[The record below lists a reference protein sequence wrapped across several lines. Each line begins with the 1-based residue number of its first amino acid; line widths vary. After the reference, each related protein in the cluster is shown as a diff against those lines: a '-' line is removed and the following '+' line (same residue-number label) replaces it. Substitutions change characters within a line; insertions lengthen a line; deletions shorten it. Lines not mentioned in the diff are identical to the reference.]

1 MIATDIFPILA
12 FCFGFIITRCLPSR
26 PRSNE
31 MGDRSEEAA
40 GIRLGSSSKDDGID
54 IERGIP
60 NAQCGMHVARR
71 TPQSTKEGSSSLF
84 DEEKDRARGRE
95 VRLAA
100 ALDRLPKKQRRK
112 KRSDGNAPLRGPL
125 VPPAMT
131 WGV

>member
-54 IERGIP
+54 IERGSP
-60 NAQCGMHVARR
+60 NAQCNGLARR
-71 TPQSTKEGSSSLF
+71 TPNRQKKDPAHYLTKRKTEHRGERFDWRLHWIDFRRNKEG
-84 DEEKDRARGRE
+84 
-95 VRLAA
+95 
-100 ALDRLPKKQRRK
+100 RR
-112 KRSDGNAPLRGPL
+112 DLT
-125 VPPAMT
+125 AMLH
-131 WGV
+131 

>member
-1 MIATDIFPILA
+1 
-12 FCFGFIITRCLPSR
+12 
-26 PRSNE
+26 

-54 IERGIP
+54 IELGSP
-60 NAQCGMHVARR
+60 CNAQCNGLARR

>member
-12 FCFGFIITRCLPSR
+12 FCFGFIITRCLSSR

-31 MGDRSEEAA
+31 TGDRSEGAA

-54 IERGIP
+54 IELGSP
-60 NAQCGMHVARR
+60 CNAQCNGLARR
-71 TPQSTKEGSSSLF
+71 APQSTKEVG
-84 DEEKDRARGRE
+84 EKDRAQGRE

-100 ALDRLPKKQRRK
+100 ALDRIPKKQKRK
-112 KRSDGNAPLRGPL
+112 KRSHGNAPLRGPL